1 MTDTK
6 HTRETRPDTGE
17 DWRALG
23 FYHEPDIV
31 NREWLLVGSRSGLRT
46 LARML
51 ESQADK
57 TGQDSKPAA
66 LAIGP
71 YDDFHIRVWERP
83 GIDDESI
90 HGPAEALRRLR
101 DLILQRLSTARPN
114 DEFRIWDEFARNT
127 EYGLHF
133 VVRDE
138 DFDPATAMPVPVDPM
153 EVAEAGASGTPTTPV
168 LAFKF
173 YDPDEF
179 LTETTGLVRV
189 ERDALVIEFQT
200 KNAILS
206 GFDAFKPE
214 VERVTVP
221 IEVISSVKFKRGF
234 FSAQIA
240 VQARD
245 MQSFADIPTHAQ
257 GSLRFRFKRE
267 LRDDAEQLA
276 NTLRTLIGDMT

>member
-6 HTRETRPDTGE
+6 RTRETRSDTGE

-23 FYHEPDIV
+23 FYHEPDLA

-51 ESQADK
+51 QSQAEK
-57 TGQDSKPAA
+57 AGQDGKPAA

-71 YDDFHIRVWERP
+71 YDDFHIRMWERP

-90 HGPAEALRRLR
+90 HGPAEALRHLR
-101 DLILQRLSTARPN
+101 DLIDERLATAKPN
-114 DEFRIWDEFARNT
+114 DEFRIRDEFARNA

-138 DFDPATAMPVPVDPM
+138 DFDPATAMPVPVEPVDIM
-153 EVAEAGASGTPTTPV
+153 EADIPGKPLTPA

-179 LTETTGLVRV
+179 LTEWIGLVSV
-189 ERDALVIEFQT
+189 EQDALVIEYQS

-206 GFDAFKPE
+206 GFDAFKTE
-214 VERVTVP
+214 VKRVAVP
-221 IEVISSVKFKRGF
+221 LDVISSVKFKRGF
-234 FSAQIA
+234 FSAEIT

-245 MQSFADIPTHAQ
+245 MQSFADIPTHLQ
-257 GSLRFRFKRE
+257 GNLRFRFKRE
-267 LRDDAEQLA
+267 LRDDAEDLA
-276 NTLRTLIGDMT
+276 NTLQTLIGEMI

>member
-6 HTRETRPDTGE
+6 YPRETRSDTGE

-23 FYHEPDIV
+23 FYHEPDLA

-51 ESQADK
+51 QSQAEKAGRD
-57 TGQDSKPAA
+57 GKPAA

-90 HGPAEALRRLR
+90 HGPAEALRHLRELIDERLA
-101 DLILQRLSTARPN
+101 TAKPN
-114 DEFRIWDEFARNT
+114 DEFRIRDEFARSA

-133 VVRDE
+133 VVQDE
-138 DFDPATAMPVPVDPM
+138 DFDPATAMPAP
-153 EVAEAGASGTPTTPV
+153 AESMDIVEADIPGTPLTPA

-179 LTETTGLVRV
+179 LTETVGLVRV
-189 ERDALVIEFQT
+189 ERDALVIEFQS

-206 GFDAFKPE
+206 GLGVKPE
-214 VERVTVP
+214 VESVTVP
-221 IEVISSVKFKRGF
+221 LEMISSVKFKRGF
-234 FSAQIA
+234 FSAEIA
-240 VQARD
+240 VQAGD
-245 MQSFADIPTHAQ
+245 MRSFADIPTHLQ
-257 GSLRFRFKRE
+257 GSLRFRFKRG
-267 LRDDAEQLA
+267 LRTDAEQLA
-276 NTLRTLIGDMT
+276 NSLQTLIGAT

>member
-17 DWRALG
+17 EWRALG
-23 FYHEPDIV
+23 FYHELDV
-31 NREWLLVGSRSGLRT
+31 AHREWLLVGSPSGLRT

-51 ESQADK
+51 KSQADK
-57 TGQDSKPAA
+57 TGQDGKPAA

-71 YDDFHIRVWERP
+71 YEDFHIRVWERP

-90 HGPAEALRRLR
+90 HGPAEALRHVSGLIEERLA
-101 DLILQRLSTARPN
+101 TAKPN
-114 DEFRIWDEFARNT
+114 DEFRIRDEFARQA

-133 VVRDE
+133 VVRSE
-138 DFDPATAMPVPVDPM
+138 DFDPASAMPVPVEPM
-153 EVAEAGASGTPTTPV
+153 EMAEEDTSGTLLTAA

-179 LTETTGLVRV
+179 LTETIGLVRV
-189 ERDALVIEFQT
+189 ERDELIIEFQS

-206 GFDAFKPE
+206 GFHAFKPE
-214 VERVTVP
+214 VKSVAVP
-221 IEVISSVKFKRGF
+221 LEVISSVKFKRGL

-245 MQSFADIPTHAQ
+245 MQTFGDIPTNLL
-257 GSLRFRFKRE
+257 GLLRLRFKRE
-267 LRDDAEQLA
+267 LRDDAERLA
-276 NTLRTLIGDMT
+276 NTLQTLIGNTI